1 MQTIKDAQNRADA
14 CSTLYL
20 TDASQLY
27 VPHAYPA
34 NAPGLCCHIDDLT
47 NEMLPPRLGTQR
59 PTNGFSLMKV
69 ERAGAGAGAGHCR
82 LFNQRPAAVPAR
94 QYSCTAVAQHR
105 KLT

>member
-1 MQTIKDAQNRADA
+1 MQTIKDAQNRMEA

-27 VPHAYPA
+27 VPEAYPE

-69 ERAGAGAGAGHCR
+69 QRAGAGYSR
-82 LFNQRPAAVPAR
+82 SFNRRPAAVPKAR
-94 QYSCTAVAQHR
+94 QYSCADVAHIEN
-105 KLT
+105 